1 MTVYDAPN
9 LAFKGVWTGLRV
21 LGLTVALWAV
31 IGAGMALANES
42 SQQTSSPTGLTESH
56 PQFCAEVQ
64 QLLVPTG
71 LAITNIIEPDYDAF
85 KLSKPQADPLTTH
98 QFLNSKG
105 KKGLMRVSCKTK
117 SADHL
122 RAIYGPSVTSAPRDP
137 RRADR
142 SCRDVHRAMALAIWR
157 QASPEARAAAPHP
170 PSRLMLDAD
179 LAYMTGSSWVQS
191 PAEAYVGADRRLHLR
206 AVTLFAGWDDW
217 RWKVMPDSF
226 RGNHYCHLIAPE
238 SLRELMLNPAA
249 QTAPR

>member
-1 MTVYDAPN
+1 MTVHDAQN
-9 LAFKGVWTGLRV
+9 LAIKRGRTGLRV
-21 LGLTVALWAV
+21 LGLTVLGVA
-31 IGAGMALANES
+31 IGVGIASANES
-42 SQQTSSPTGLTESH
+42 SQQTSSSMGLTESH

-64 QLLVPTG
+64 QLLVPTE
-71 LAITNIIEPDYDAF
+71 LAITNVIEPDYDAF
-85 KLSKPQADPLTTH
+85 KLSKPQADPLITH
-98 QFLNSKG
+98 QFLNPNG
-105 KKGLMRVSCKTK
+105 KWGLTQISCKTK

-122 RAIYGPSVTSAPRDP
+122 RAIHGPTVTPALRDP

-157 QASPEARAAAPHP
+157 QASPEERAAAPHP

-179 LAYMTGSSWVQS
+179 LAYMTWASCVPA
-191 PAEAYVGADRRLHLR
+191 PAEAYLGADRRLHLR

-217 RWKVMPDSF
+217 RWKIMPEIF

-249 QTAPR
+249 QAALR

>member
-1 MTVYDAPN
+1 MTVHDAQN
-9 LAFKGVWTGLRV
+9 LAIKRGRTGLRV
-21 LGLTVALWAV
+21 LGLTVLGAV
-31 IGAGMALANES
+31 IGVGIASANES
-42 SQQTSSPTGLTESH
+42 SQQTSSSMGLTESH

-64 QLLVPTG
+64 QLLVPTE
-71 LAITNIIEPDYDAF
+71 LAITNVIEPDYDAF
-85 KLSKPQADPLTTH
+85 KLSKPQADPLITH
-98 QFLNSKG
+98 QFLNPNG
-105 KKGLMRVSCKTK
+105 KWGLTQISCKTK

-217 RWKVMPDSF
+217 RWKIMPDSF

-238 SLRELMLNPAA
+238 SLRELMLNPTA
-249 QTAPR
+249 QTALR